1 MSTTPDDDA
10 QRTMEQ
16 KALRNVRALVDKIET
31 TDELE
36 GKAVRKQLMI
46 IVVGVIVVFGIG
58 FIAWKLMAP
67 REEAR
72 AVVLPPP
79 ANAVKK

>member
-36 GKAVRKQLMI
+36 GKAVRKQLAVI
-46 IVVGVIVVFGIG
+46 IVAVVAIFGIG
-58 FIAWKLMAP
+58 FLAWKFANP
-67 REEAR
+67 QQEAR
-72 AVVLPPP
+72 SLVLPPP
-79 ANAVKK
+79 ASAVKK

>member
-1 MSTTPDDDA
+1 MSSQDDDA

-31 TDELE
+31 TDELDR
-36 GKAVRKQLMI
+36 KAVRKQLT
-46 IVVGVIVVFGIG
+46 VIVVAVLVVFGVAFVG
-58 FIAWKLMAP
+58 WQLMAP
-67 REEAR
+67 RAEPR

-79 ANAVKK
+79 ANAVTK